1 MFIISEETVS
11 QNNQTASTVS
21 QTSMFIISEE
31 TVSQNNQ
38 TASTV
43 SQTSMFM
50 ISEGTVNQNNQTAS
64 TVSQTSMFII
74 SEETVS
80 QNNQTASTVSQT
92 PMFIISEET
101 VSQNN
106 QTASTV
112 SQTSMF
118 MISEGTVNQN
128 NQTAS
133 TVSQASMFIIS
144 EGTVSQNNQTASM
157 VSQTPMFIIS
167 EGTVSQ
173 NNRRQLPLYLKLL
186 CLLFQ
191 KEQSIRTIRDS
202 FHCISNFYVYYFRQ
216 NSQSEQ
222 SETAST
228 VSQTSM
234 FIISDRTVGQN
245 NQRQLPRYLKLLCL
259 LFQNFRRN
267 SQSEQSDSF
276 HGISNSYVYY
286 FRRNSQSEQSETA
299 STVSQTSMFIIS
311 DGTVSQNNR
320 RQLPL
325 YLKLLCLLFQKEQS
339 IRTIRDSFHCISNF
353 YVYYFRRNSQSEQ
366 SETASTVSQSSM
378 FIISEGTVNQ
388 NNQRQLPRYLKLPMI
403 HQILILEVWIR
414 KFPTLYRLIQQAHQM
429 APIVLNP
436 SLPQV
441 KVILNRSLMKVRD
454 GRYCWIMFCPNEIKI
469 MIFCPN

>member
-1 MFIISEETVS
+1 
-11 QNNQTASTVS
+11 
-21 QTSMFIISEE
+21 
-31 TVSQNNQ
+31 
-38 TASTV
+38 
-43 SQTSMFM
+43 
-50 ISEGTVNQNNQTAS
+50 
-64 TVSQTSMFII
+64 MFII

-92 PMFIISEET
+92 PMFIISER
-101 VSQNN
+101 
-106 QTASTV
+106 
-112 SQTSMF
+112 
-118 MISEGTVNQN
+118 
-128 NQTAS
+128 
-133 TVSQASMFIIS
+133 
-144 EGTVSQNNQTASM
+144 TVSQNNQTASM

-173 NNRRQLPLYLKLL
+173 NNRRQLPLHLKLL

-222 SETAST
+222 SDSFHCISNFYVYYFRRNSQSEQSETAST

-234 FIISDRTVGQN
+234 FIITDRTVSQN

-267 SQSEQSDSF
+267 NQSEQSDSF

-299 STVSQTSMFIIS
+299 STVSQTPMFIIS
-311 DGTVSQNNR
+311 DGTVNQNNQR
-320 RQLPL
+320 HLPL

-339 IRTIRDSFHCISNF
+339 VRTIRDSFHDISNS

-366 SETASTVSQSSM
+366 SDTASTVSQTSYDPSNPNFRGLDSEIPDFVLIDTTGSSDGANSIKSKSSSTKGNFKSFFDESKRWTILLNHVLSQRNKNYDVLSQLNMM
-378 FIISEGTVNQ
+378 FS
-388 NNQRQLPRYLKLPMI
+388 
-403 HQILILEVWIR
+403 
-414 KFPTLYRLIQQAHQM
+414 
-429 APIVLNP
+429 
-436 SLPQV
+436 
-441 KVILNRSLMKVRD
+441 
-454 GRYCWIMFCPNEIKI
+454 PN
-469 MIFCPN
+469 